1 MKNFKKII
9 EFVIHSSLSVGLV
22 AMTMLFISQ
31 SLLGLP
37 TSLELL
43 LIAFLIS
50 FSAYNINRKTDT
62 KEDRISY
69 PERTEF
75 LNIYYKYIKIMALIA
90 YIIALFVSFS
100 NSLVVGLIVLLPL
113 ISVSLY
119 SIPWI
124 PAFTTTRL
132 KDIFVVKNATVAT
145 VWATG
150 VIILPLAYFEKP
162 LTLTSMAVFF
172 YIFLKVF
179 GNSVTF
185 DIRDVA
191 GDTVHNIR
199 TIPIKF
205 GIANTK
211 KILTLINLGSF
222 CVIIV
227 SVLYNL
233 LTVAAYLISLVVIYT
248 QIYIHFISKTNIR
261 FLTDVL
267 ADGEYIVMCLLALLS
282 MLV

>member
-1 MKNFKKII
+1 
-9 EFVIHSSLSVGLV
+9 
-22 AMTMLFISQ
+22 MLFTSQ

-75 LNIYYKYIKIMALIA
+75 LNIYYKHIKIVALAA
-90 YIIALFVSFS
+90 YITALFIAFS
-100 NSLVVGLIVLLPL
+100 NSLVVGLIILLPL

-132 KDIFVVKNATVAT
+132 KDIFVVKNATVA
-145 VWATG
+145 VFWAIG

-172 YIFLKVF
+172 YMFLKVF
-179 GNSVTF
+179 GNSVTL
-185 DIRDVA
+185 DIRDVT

-205 GIANTK
+205 GTANTK

-233 LTVAAYLISLVVIYT
+233 LTVAAYLVSLVVIYT

-282 MLV
+282 ILV

>member
-1 MKNFKKII
+1 MRNFKKTI
-9 EFVIHSSLSVGLV
+9 EFVIHSSLFVGLV
-22 AMTMLFISQ
+22 GMAMLFTSQ

-50 FSAYNINRKTDT
+50 FSSYNINRKTDT
-62 KEDRISY
+62 KEDRISH
-69 PERTEF
+69 PERTAF
-75 LNIYYKYIKIMALIA
+75 LNMYYTYIKIVALVA
-90 YIIALFVSFS
+90 HIIALFIAFS

-119 SIPWI
+119 SISWI
-124 PAFTTTRL
+124 PPFTTTRL
-132 KDIFVVKNATVAT
+132 KDIFVVKNATVAI
-145 VWATG
+145 VWAIG
-150 VIILPLAYFEKP
+150 VTILPLAYFEKP
-162 LTLTSMAVFF
+162 LTSTSIAVFF

-179 GNSVTF
+179 GNTVTF
-185 DIRDVA
+185 DIRDVT

-199 TIPIKF
+199 TIPIKV

-211 KILTLINLGSF
+211 KILTLINLVSF
-222 CVIIV
+222 CIIIV

-233 LTVAAYLISLVVIYT
+233 LRPAAYLISFVVIYT
-248 QIYIHFISKTNIR
+248 QIYIFLISKTNIR

>member
-1 MKNFKKII
+1 MKNFKKTI
-9 EFVIHSSLSVGLV
+9 EFVIHSSLFVGLV
-22 AMTMLFISQ
+22 GMAMLFTSQ

-62 KEDRISY
+62 KEDRISH
-69 PERTEF
+69 PERTGF
-75 LNIYYKYIKIMALIA
+75 LNSYYKYIKIMALA
-90 YIIALFVSFS
+90 ACIIALFIAFS
-100 NSLVVGLIVLLPL
+100 NSLVVGLIILLPL

-132 KDIFVVKNATVAT
+132 KNIFVVKNATVAI
-145 VWATG
+145 VWAIG
-150 VIILPLAYFEKP
+150 VTILPLAYFEKP

-179 GNSVTF
+179 GNTVTF
-185 DIRDVA
+185 DIRDVT
-191 GDTVHNIR
+191 GDAVHNIR

-205 GIANTK
+205 GIATTK
-211 KILTLINLGSF
+211 KILTLINLVSF
-222 CVIIV
+222 CIIIV
-227 SVLYNL
+227 SVLHNL
-233 LTVAAYLISLVVIYT
+233 LTPAAYLISLVVIYT
-248 QIYIHFISKTNIR
+248 QIYIYLISKTNIR

-282 MLV
+282 ILV

>member
-1 MKNFKKII
+1 MKNFKKTI
-9 EFVIHSSLSVGLV
+9 EFVIHSSLFVGLV
-22 AMTMLFISQ
+22 GMAMLFTSQ

-50 FSAYNINRKTDT
+50 FSTYNINRKTDT
-62 KEDRISY
+62 KEDRISH
-69 PERTEF
+69 PKRTEF
-75 LNIYYKYIKIMALIA
+75 LNIYYKYIKIVASVA
-90 YIIALFVSFS
+90 YIIVLFIAFS

-124 PAFTTTRL
+124 PTFTTTRL
-132 KDIFVVKNATVAT
+132 KDIFVVKNATVAI
-145 VWATG
+145 VWAIG
-150 VIILPLAYFEKP
+150 VTILPLAYFEKP

-179 GNSVTF
+179 GNTVTF
-185 DIRDVA
+185 DIRDVT

-199 TIPIKF
+199 TIPRKV

-211 KILTLINLGSF
+211 KILTLINLVSF
-222 CVIIV
+222 CIIIV

-233 LTVAAYLISLVVIYT
+233 LMSAAYLISLVAIYT
-248 QIYIHFISKTNIR
+248 QIYIYLISKTNIR

-267 ADGEYIVMCLLALLS
+267 ADGEYMVMCLLALLS
-282 MLV
+282 ILV

>member
-1 MKNFKKII
+1 MKNFRKTI
-9 EFVIHSSLSVGLV
+9 EFVIHSSLFVGLV
-22 AMTMLFISQ
+22 GMAMLFTSQ

-37 TSLELL
+37 ASLELL

-62 KEDRISY
+62 KEDRISH
-69 PERTEF
+69 PERTAF
-75 LNIYYKYIKIMALIA
+75 LNMYYTYIRIVASVA
-90 YIIALFVSFS
+90 YIIALFIAFS

-113 ISVSLY
+113 ISVHLY

-132 KDIFVVKNATVAT
+132 KNIFVVKNTTVAI
-145 VWATG
+145 VWAMG
-150 VIILPLAYFEKP
+150 VTLLPLAYYEKP

-179 GNSVTF
+179 GNTVTF
-185 DIRDVA
+185 DIRDVT

-199 TIPIKF
+199 TIPIKV

-211 KILTLINLGSF
+211 KILTLINLVSF
-222 CVIIV
+222 CIIIV

-233 LTVAAYLISLVVIYT
+233 LTPAAYLVSFVVIYT
-248 QIYIHFISKTNIR
+248 QIYIYLISKTNIR

>member
-1 MKNFKKII
+1 M
-9 EFVIHSSLSVGLV
+9 
-22 AMTMLFISQ
+22 ATLFTSQ

-62 KEDRISY
+62 KEDRISH

-75 LNIYYKYIKIMALIA
+75 LSIYYKYIKIVALVA
-90 YIIALFVSFS
+90 YIIALFIAFS
-100 NSLVVGLIVLLPL
+100 NSLVVRLIVLLPL

-132 KDIFVVKNATVAT
+132 KDIFVVKNVTVAI
-145 VWATG
+145 VWAIG
-150 VIILPLAYFEKP
+150 VTILPLAYFEKP

-179 GNSVTF
+179 GNTVTF
-185 DIRDVA
+185 DIRDVT

-211 KILTLINLGSF
+211 KILTLINLVSF
-222 CVIIV
+222 CIIIV
-227 SVLYNL
+227 FVLYNL
-233 LTVAAYLISLVVIYT
+233 LRPAAYLISLVVIYT
-248 QIYIHFISKTNIR
+248 QIYIYLISKTNIR

-282 MLV
+282 ILVS

>member
-1 MKNFKKII
+1 
-9 EFVIHSSLSVGLV
+9 
-22 AMTMLFISQ
+22 MLFTSQ